1 MQDKKREIHK
11 VRKSLERWL
20 TAFNA
25 KDSDALFALYDPE
38 SIYANAAAPLM
49 RGIEEIRPWYEQAFK
64 VIEGTLHYKEE
75 AAFIESGMAVL
86 LGAYYFAPPDGVTP
100 PEDAQLTGRV
110 LLAYRRNDAGEWKLL
125 FDIDNTP
132 PDVTPALFDGS
143 DDLISGSK

>member
-1 MQDKKREIHK
+1 MQDKTSELDK
-11 VRKSLERWL
+11 VRENLESWL
-20 TAFNA
+20 AAFNA
-25 KDSDALFALYDPE
+25 KDSEALFALYDSE

-49 RGIEEIRPWYEQAFK
+49 RGIDEIRPWYEQAFK

-75 AAFIESGMAVL
+75 AAFVESAMAVL
-86 LGAYYFAPPDGVTP
+86 LGAYYFAPPEGVTP

-143 DDLISGSK
+143 SDTPVRGK